1 MAMRLVLLVWLA
13 LAAACSDS
21 DPADKE
27 ASGSGGEAGNAGNAG
42 SAGEGGA
49 GGAGGA
55 GGSGGSAGVGGAGDD
70 GGVAG
75 VGVSGGVGG
84 GGDGGVGGD
93 AGVGGVSARPQ
104 ECEVDSDCKVAGDCC
119 TCVAVPSDTDVPP
132 VCRVACEED
141 RCTQLGVSAICAAGR
156 CTFDATCDESVVT
169 CGRAPPECPPG
180 ERALVQR
187 DCWGDCVDAREC
199 RGVTSCDVCT
209 GDQVCVSPTATG
221 LAAPPGSTYQCW
233 DVAPECNGT
242 PTCEC
247 MGDAIC
253 DPFSCSDSSQDE
265 TGRVGI
271 GCFCVLC

>member
-1 MAMRLVLLVWLA
+1 MAMRSVLLVWLA

-21 DPADKE
+21 DPADQE
-27 ASGSGGEAGNAGNAG
+27 AGDSGGEAGNAGD
-42 SAGEGGA
+42 GGTGV
-49 GGAGGA
+49 GGV
-55 GGSGGSAGVGGAGDD
+55 GGSGGVD
-70 GGVAG
+70 GGE
-75 VGVSGGVGG
+75 
-84 GGDGGVGGD
+84 DGGVGGN
-93 AGVGGVSARPQ
+93 AGVGGVAARPE

-132 VCRVACEED
+132 VCRAACEED
-141 RCTQLGVSAICAAGR
+141 RCAQLGVSAVCAAGR
-156 CTFDATCDESVVT
+156 CIFDATCDESVVT
-169 CGRAPPECPPG
+169 CELARPECPPG
-180 ERALVQR
+180 EQALVQG

-199 RGVTSCDVCT
+199 LGVTSCDACT
-209 GDQVCVSPTATG
+209 GDQVCVSPG
-221 LAAPPGSTYQCW
+221 IGWAPTPGSAYQCW

-265 TGRVGI
+265 TAPVAI